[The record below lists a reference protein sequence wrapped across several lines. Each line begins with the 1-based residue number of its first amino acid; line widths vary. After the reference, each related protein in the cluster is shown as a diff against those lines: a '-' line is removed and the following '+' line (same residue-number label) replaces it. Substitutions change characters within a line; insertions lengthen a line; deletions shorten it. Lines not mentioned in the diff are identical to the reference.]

1 MKGFISYAH
10 ADQAMFQ
17 VFHTHLKGIERVLDV
32 RFWADTS
39 IGGGAHWN
47 DEIAQA
53 IAESD
58 IFILLLSPD
67 WLASD
72 YIEKHEEPAI
82 RARYNPKTG
91 LICPV
96 ILRRCDWTD
105 IVPDLQG
112 IPTHGR
118 KVVPIDDWRP
128 KEHGYDAARAEI
140 KAEIRKRF
148 SPKSRAEAW
157 RERIDAEPQK
167 QPAMIWVQKDDQL
180 VPAPGGSEAD
190 ETVAAETATQR
201 SQALVRDKAD
211 TLARLANQLSNQLD
225 SDWAGIGEATR
236 EFATEL
242 AKAAADLAGEIDPL
256 WHLFLRLSSFL
267 AMDDRA
273 LSRIGGLTRPLPE
286 PLHRAL
292 SDLVGSAALWLRRFP
307 TARGMDDQ
315 RRASGAE
322 QPDAPEPVGL
332 AEALVAAARDEPL
345 IPPAAAKRL
354 SESLKMARERSVPG
368 DKAAAESEN
377 GIYNLLIKM
386 GSTATDAMLANLRFG
401 SDADRELHKHIKH
414 VLHAIE
420 DHPRIG
426 AYLKAHFPDDLR
438 HAFEQLMREAKE
450 SPGAFEIPP
459 EREEGSGPSVAGP
472 DMVRIPAGKFMMGI
486 PQEESDGP
494 EGWGTDDDDSRPVHE
509 VTFARPFL
517 LGKYPV
523 TVAEYAAFARET
535 GRTPEPPKF
544 LQTDRH
550 PAVNLSFAD
559 AVAYTEW
566 LSERTGLRY
575 RLPSEAEWEYACRAG
590 TTTAR
595 WWGDGFDPSKANN
608 NGTGTT
614 AVDYYDPNPWGLHDT
629 IGNVYEW
636 VADSTHDDY
645 VDAPSDGSV
654 WTTGGSNDSR
664 VVRGGSWSG
673 DGRGHR
679 SGFRYWNLDSARPWV
694 GFRLART
701 L

>member
-17 VFHTHLKGIERVLDV
+17 AFHTHLKGIERVLDV
-32 RFWADTS
+32 RFWADTG

-47 DEIAQA
+47 DEIAKA
-53 IAESD
+53 IAEAD
-58 IFILLLSPD
+58 IFVLLLSPD
-67 WLASD
+67 WLASE
-72 YIEKHEEPAI
+72 YIEKYEEPAI

-140 KAEIRKRF
+140 NAEIRARF
-148 SPKSRAEAW
+148 NLSSRPAEW
-157 RERIDAEPQK
+157 RQRLDGGPQK
-167 QPAMIWVQKDDQL
+167 QPAIVWVQENDQL
-180 VPAPGGSEAD
+180 VPAAEGAEAD
-190 ETVAAETATQR
+190 DAVAADASTQR
-201 SQALVRDKAD
+201 SQGVVRNKAD
-211 TLARLANQLSNQLD
+211 TLARLANQLGNRLD
-225 SDWAGIGEATR
+225 SDWTGIAAAAR
-236 EFATEL
+236 EFADEMAKPTKML
-242 AKAAADLAGEIDPL
+242 AAEIDPL
-256 WHLFLRLSSFL
+256 WHMFLRLSLFL
-267 AMDDRA
+267 AMDERA
-273 LSRIGGLTRPLPE
+273 MNRRNGETAPLPA

-292 SDLVGSAALWLRRFP
+292 SDLVGSAAPWLRRFP

-315 RRASGAE
+315 RRASGADRADMTE
-322 QPDAPEPVGL
+322 TMGL
-332 AEALVAAARDEPL
+332 AEALIAAARDEPL
-345 IPPAAAKRL
+345 IPSSAAKRL
-354 SESLKMARERSVPG
+354 SDSVKMGQDPSVPG

-377 GIYNLLIKM
+377 AIYNLFVKM
-386 GSTATDAMLANLRFG
+386 GSTAAGAMLGDLRFG
-401 SDADRELHKHIKH
+401 SEADRALHGHIKH
-414 VLHAIE
+414 VLRAIE

-426 AYLKAHFPDDLR
+426 AYLKARFPDDLR

-472 DMVRIPAGKFMMGI
+472 DMVRIPAGKFMMGV

-494 EGWGTDDDDSRPVHE
+494 EGWGASDDDSRPVHE

-523 TVAEYAAFARET
+523 TVGEYAAFAGDT
-535 GRTPEPPKF
+535 GRTPEPPAF
-544 LQTDRH
+544 PQTDRH
-550 PAVNLSFAD
+550 PAVNVSFAG

-595 WWGDGFDPSKANN
+595 WWGDGFDPSKANKN
-608 NGTGTT
+608 DQGTT
-614 AVDYYDPNPWGLHDT
+614 AVDHYDPNPWGLHDT
-629 IGNVYEW
+629 IGNVFEW
-636 VADSTHDDY
+636 VADPMHDNY

-654 WTTGGSNDSR
+654 WTTGGSDDSR
-664 VVRGGSWSG
+664 VVRGGAWDNG
-673 DGRGHR
+673 VRVLR
-679 SGFRYWNLDSARPWV
+679 SGYRYWNLDGARPWV